1 MGATQLN
8 QYGVTSDAWTA
19 FRLRIKGD
27 IILPGD
33 AAYESA
39 REVPNARV
47 DKKPAL
53 FVKVRDAADV
63 SRSIHFA
70 RRYGLPLSV
79 RAGGH
84 GLNGQALVDD
94 GLVIDMTEFNEIRI
108 DADARTAWAQ
118 PGATT
123 GQYTELAQQYGL
135 ATPFGD
141 AASVGLG
148 GITLGGG
155 IGFLTR
161 KYGLTIDNLLA
172 VELVTAEGQIVQAS
186 ATENEDLFW
195 ALRGG
200 GGNFGVVTGFQYR
213 LVEAGIVYG
222 GLLGLPATTEVISK
236 YAELALQAPEG
247 LTTIS
252 MIMHAPPAPFVPEEA
267 VGKVIFA
274 VFPIFIGSAEEG
286 EKALAPFR
294 ALAEPVVDM
303 VGPMPYAAIY
313 EFMREAEVRRR
324 AKVRS
329 GFFDSLDET
338 FVASVLENAPT
349 TPSPF
354 AFFQIR
360 PLGGGRMGEVP
371 AEATAFSHR
380 GANFMVSIV
389 DVWEDAVDDGAN
401 SSWVDTAWDS
411 IKDTRNGVYSNF
423 LHDDAVERLGEA
435 YRADTLERLAEIKR
449 RYDPTNFFSNNVNIA
464 PKKVSA
470 AA

>member
-8 QYGVTSDAWTA
+8 HYGVTPDAWTA
-19 FRLRIKGD
+19 FRLRIKGE

-33 AAYESA
+33 EGYEASRHVHQLLA
-39 REVPNARV
+39 
-47 DKKPAL
+47 DKRPAV

-70 RRYGLPLSV
+70 RRYGLPISV

-84 GLNGQALVDD
+84 GLSGQAIVDD

-118 PGATT
+118 PGATA
-123 GQYTELAQQYGL
+123 GEYADAAQQYGL

-213 LVEAGIVYG
+213 LVEAGTVYG
-222 GLLGLPATTEVISK
+222 GLLALPATTEVIAK
-236 YAELALQAPEG
+236 YAELSLQAPEG
-247 LTTIS
+247 LTSIS
-252 MIMHAPPAPFVPEEA
+252 MVTKAPPLPFLPEE
-267 VGKVIFA
+267 VYGQVIFA
-274 VFPIFIGSAEEG
+274 VFPIFVGSVEDG
-286 EKALAPFR
+286 EKAMAPLR
-294 ALAEPVVDM
+294 ALAEPIADL
-303 VGPMPYAAIY
+303 VGPMPYPAIY
-313 EFMREAEVRRR
+313 EYMRIAEAPRRE
-324 AKVRS
+324 KVRM
-329 GFFDSLDET
+329 GFFDSLDEN
-338 FVASVLENAPT
+338 FVASILEHAPE
-349 TPSPF
+349 TPSPM
-354 AFFQIR
+354 AFFQLR
-360 PLGGGRMGEVP
+360 PLGGGQMSKVP
-371 AEATAFSHR
+371 VEATAFAHR
-380 GANFMVSIV
+380 SANFMVSII
-389 DVWEDAVDDGAN
+389 DVWDEAADDEAN
-401 SSWVDTAWDS
+401 FSWVDAAWDS
-411 IKDTRNGVYSNF
+411 IKETRTGVYSNF
-423 LHDDAVERLGEA
+423 LQDDTEERLGEA
-435 YRADTLERLAEIKR
+435 YPVQTMKRLAEIKR
-449 RYDPTNFFSNNVNIA
+449 RYDPTNFFASNVNIA
-464 PKKVSA
+464 PAKVSA

>member
-33 AAYESA
+33 EGYESA
-39 REVPNARV
+39 RQVHQALA

-70 RRYGLPLSV
+70 RRYGLPISV

-84 GLNGQALVDD
+84 GLSGQALVDD

-118 PGATT
+118 PGATA
-123 GQYTELAQQYGL
+123 GEYADAAHQYGL

-155 IGFLTR
+155 VGFLTR

-213 LVEAGIVYG
+213 LVEAGTVYG
-222 GLLGLPATTEVISK
+222 GMLALPATTEVITR
-236 YAELALQAPEG
+236 YAKLALEAPDG

-252 MIMHAPPAPFVPEEA
+252 MVTKAPPLPFIPEEI
-267 VGKVIFA
+267 VGQVIFA
-274 VFPIFIGSAEEG
+274 VFPIFVGSTDDG
-286 EKALAPFR
+286 EKAMAPFR
-294 ALAEPVVDM
+294 ALAEPIADL
-303 VGPMPYAAIY
+303 VGPMPYPAIY
-313 EFMREAEVRRR
+313 EFMRVAEERRR
-324 AKVRS
+324 EKVRM
-329 GFFDSLDET
+329 GFFDSLDEN
-338 FVASVLENAPT
+338 FVQSVLEHAPE

-354 AFFQIR
+354 AFFQLR
-360 PLGGGRMGEVP
+360 PLGGGEMSSVP
-371 AEATAFSHR
+371 VEATAFAHR
-380 GANFMVSIV
+380 NANFMVAII
-389 DVWEDAVDDGAN
+389 DVWDEAGDDSAN
-401 SSWVDTAWDS
+401 FSWVDAAWDS
-411 IKDTRNGVYSNF
+411 IKDTRSGVYSNF
-423 LHDDAVERLGEA
+423 LGDDTNERLGEA
-435 YRADTLERLAEIKR
+435 YPVQTMKRLAEIKR
-449 RYDPTNFFSNNVNIA
+449 RYDPTNFFASNVNIA
-464 PKKVSA
+464 PAKVSA